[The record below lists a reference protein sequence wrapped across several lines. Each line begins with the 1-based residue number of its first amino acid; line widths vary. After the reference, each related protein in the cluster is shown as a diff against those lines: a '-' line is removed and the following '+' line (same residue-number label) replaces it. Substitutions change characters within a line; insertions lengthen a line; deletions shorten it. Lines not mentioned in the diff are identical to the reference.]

1 MNQRSRSKKMSKYTF
16 FLAVLLSLSLSLTG
30 CLAGSG
36 GRTETEAVAGEYGT
50 GEGDSTENRAENSTE
65 EGTGESA
72 GNTGDSTEG
81 NAGDGT
87 EGNTETT
94 STEMDYEWS
103 TENPF
108 STNSTCSFG
117 KVQTSAD
124 GEGIYYFNTTLR
136 YYDCESGKSTVLCSQ
151 QGCSHTDASCV
162 AWQGDAESVGVWNGL
177 WYAVVADEEA
187 VSLRSTDPADNS
199 REIVVKT
206 ILPDDTSYCTVSQL
220 YFSHSYIYYTISVFT
235 ETEVDYGDVSGMSG
249 DVAGVILVQVD
260 LEEGTSRELT
270 FEDCRE
276 ITFLGGCDSSFA
288 MIYTGVNTEEEPLLS
303 VEEYYAEQG
312 SVEEAYA
319 GESYFNYESEYE
331 YTHREQELRLYEI
344 DTDSYELLTSD
355 YVIASDL
362 GRTCYGDVIAYVTRN
377 KESGASDIWLYDLL
391 TGQHVCLLQTENIM
405 EYRLEDGKVICNQ
418 KLESGEYS
426 FWYIDIYTGAVS
438 QIANQGAS
446 DYERFS
452 PDLETKDYFVTATE
466 ATPLILRKSDYYA
479 DDYSG
484 ASGIS

>member
-1 MNQRSRSKKMSKYTF
+1 MNHRSRSKKMSKYTF

-36 GRTETEAVAGEYGT
+36 GRAETESVAAASGT
-50 GEGDSTENRAENSTE
+50 GEGDSAENSTKE
-65 EGTGESA
+65 QTEGSLGE
-72 GNTGDSTEG
+72 NTGDGIEG
-81 NAGDGT
+81 NAGDAA
-87 EGNTETT
+87 EGSLESISQDTA
-94 STEMDYEWS
+94 YEWS

-108 STNSTCSFG
+108 TTNSNCSFR

-124 GEGIYYFNTTLR
+124 GEGIYYFNITLR
-136 YYDCESGKSTVLCSQ
+136 YYDCESGKSSVLCSQ

-177 WYAVVADEEA
+177 WYAVVADEES
-187 VSLRSTDPADNS
+187 VYLRSTDPADNS

-206 ILPDDTSYCTVSQL
+206 ALPDDTSDCTVSRL
-220 YFSHSYIYYTISVFT
+220 YFSRSYIYYTISVFT
-235 ETEVDYGDVSGMSG
+235 ETEVNYGDTSAMSE
-249 DVAGVILVQVD
+249 DVEGVILVQVD
-260 LEEGTSRELT
+260 LEVGTSRELT

-303 VEEYYAEQG
+303 AEEYYAEQG

-344 DTDSYELLTSD
+344 DTDSYELLTTD

-362 GRTCYGDVIAYVTRN
+362 GRTCYGDVIAYVTRD

-446 DYERFS
+446 NYERFS
-452 PDLETKDYFVTATE
+452 PDLETNDYFVTASE
-466 ATPLILRKSDYYA
+466 AAPQFLRKSDYYA
-479 DDYSG
+479 DDYENI
-484 ASGIS
+484 SGIS